1 MSLWRIEVVL
11 LGLLVPLFCKG
22 KVSNYDY
29 SLHNKISSLSN
40 WEKNVDQI
48 VKDENITINEMKSM
62 MTKPEVIGFR
72 TNSYELNLSKNIE
85 HSSPALAYTLFLCL
99 IPLATVIGNV
109 LIIVAVLRFRT
120 LHTAIN
126 FLILGLAVAD
136 LLVALFVMP
145 FAVYVY
151 MHDGNWLLGSRMC
164 DMYTAGDVACSTAS
178 ILLLAVIS
186 FDRYRAVSS
195 PIEYSRQSKNIKRVL
210 LILLAI
216 WIISFSLASPI
227 VLGVNEPPPD
237 ASQNECRLYSASFS
251 ISSSIISFVIPCFIV
266 LFVYIR
272 IMVALRKRQKAAK
285 MRRAA
290 NGGCG
295 IKNDTRS
302 FRLRSFK
309 NQINDPSK
317 DEAGRIISAPAV
329 SMMMMALPS
338 MSKRMQKME
347 KSNKIVESTITED
360 DYEEDDNNS
369 LESDEST
376 YESCIDVKKV
386 EHIKLPMVS
395 NLTKVFDDNKSY
407 NLLFSSI
414 GLSNNIKIGK
424 DEILRRKSFT
434 FKGANNSMKH
444 TAGVRRHSNGNI
456 SFNPIHSTST
466 HALCAKKPFLS
477 SKSSFIN
484 KSVPQV
490 LSNIHSLLRATS
502 IQSLIHSSSS
512 KQKLASS
519 PISSSRKLSYALLS
533 GSAISPF
540 QGNVFNSS
548 MYRQRPS
555 ITLKN
560 DLSKE
565 KNYISQPVIKFFDYE
580 KNISS
585 DIIDNPI
592 ELACETLNIKECE
605 NQSVPLNSDN
615 PLYTFPDDNNLSR
628 ELGQYTVNRFADTS
642 KSTTSIKSTDF
653 DESMS
658 LTKNSISSDYTE
670 SLSNVE
676 IEKPKS
682 EKKSN
687 FFANTA
693 RRYTL
698 AKIPGKEL
706 TQHGDKLLKNVI
718 NKFHLKKHSHSI
730 DVPNLLE
737 QVNLAKQKTST
748 NDTIFETYKN
758 YNFIPAKESPLLQS
772 KKSNNSSNYLEL
784 DNIIK
789 NEYLTNDDSSSENR
803 GTSQDEIIPCHV
815 SSISYSTAPL
825 AKSEFEIYDEISER
839 SSFKSFDNCPSG
851 HTILYGLETL
861 NDPALSSLH
870 EFDNIHEVDKDEYI
884 EGMIIKNE
892 QILEDDGYTNISNE
906 STTESQSFP
915 SNAVTFKLSIEKPLK
930 ELETKKL
937 TSIAK
942 QVSLPIQ
949 PSLVIHSPDDIEN
962 EIKHKNPKLTI
973 SSSNIEIGYS
983 ETFTAEE
990 INTKSSYE
998 SDAKLSVASKML
1010 EIKNKFFSHSE
1021 DNFQRILNKKS
1032 GQKSVKRKESSMKR
1046 KANKVQRKE
1055 KRATKTLGIVVGTFL
1070 ICWVPFFSLNVIN
1083 GICTLIEAESCQ
1095 VGFNP
1100 FFYTTWIGYMNSFMN
1115 PIIYSI
1121 FNTEFRRAFKSILTG
1136 NNNGN
1141 RNRWV
1146 LTRTS

>member
-1 MSLWRIEVVL
+1 MSLLRRNIL
-11 LGLLVPLFCKG
+11 LLIAIIIPLICRG

-29 SLHNKISSLSN
+29 PSFNKILSFSKLEDN
-40 WEKNVDQI
+40 LVHIAKRKINDNE
-48 VKDENITINEMKSM
+48 TIIERP
-62 MTKPEVIGFR
+62 KPEVIGFR
-72 TNSYELNLSKNIE
+72 TNSYDIDLSSDIE
-85 HSSPALAYTLFLCL
+85 QSTPALIYTLFLCL

-109 LIIVAVLRFRT
+109 LIIVAVLRFKT

-145 FAVYVY
+145 FAVYIY
-151 MHDGNWLLGSRMC
+151 MHDGNWLLGSRVC

-227 VLGVNEPPPD
+227 VLGVNEPPAD

-251 ISSSIISFVIPCFIV
+251 ISSSIISFVIPCFVV

-272 IMVALRKRQKAAK
+272 IIVALRKRQKAAK

-295 IKNDTRS
+295 LKTDGRS

-309 NQINDPSK
+309 NQTNDLSK
-317 DEAGRIISAPAV
+317 EEASRIVSAPAV

-338 MSKRMQKME
+338 MSKCMQKM
-347 KSNKIVESTITED
+347 KQSKNIVESTITED

-369 LESDEST
+369 VESDEST
-376 YESCIDVKKV
+376 YESCIDEKKNQ
-386 EHIKLPMVS
+386 KLGLPMVS
-395 NLTKVFDDNKSY
+395 NLAKALDSNKSY

-414 GLSNNIKIGK
+414 GLSNGTNFRKS
-424 DEILRRKSFT
+424 EIVRRKSFT
-434 FKGANNSMKH
+434 FKKSSNSVKFM
-444 TAGVRRHSNGNI
+444 GLRRHSSGNI
-456 SFNPIHSTST
+456 AHNPIHSTST
-466 HALCAKKPFLS
+466 HALFSIKSLS
-477 SKSSFIN
+477 GSKSSFIN
-484 KSVPQV
+484 KSVSHV
-490 LSNIHSLLRATS
+490 LTNIHSLLRATS
-502 IQSLIHSSSS
+502 IHSLILPHSLDEKPLYDNSCH
-512 KQKLASS
+512 KT
-519 PISSSRKLSYALLS
+519 SYTPLLKD
-533 GSAISPF
+533 SAHLLKRNDSYGYINHQCS
-540 QGNVFNSS
+540 NT
-548 MYRQRPS
+548 PS
-555 ITLKN
+555 N
-560 DLSKE
+560 Y
-565 KNYISQPVIKFFDYE
+565 NYIKQISNINQPVFKVFDYDT
-580 KNISS
+580 NISS
-585 DIIDNPI
+585 DITDNPI
-592 ELACETLNIKECE
+592 ELACERLNVKECQ
-605 NQSVPLNSDN
+605 NQSVPLDSND
-615 PLYTFPDDNNLSR
+615 PLYPFQDGNNLSSNS
-628 ELGQYTVNRFADTS
+628 ETFPVNRFVNTS
-642 KSTTSIKSTDF
+642 KSTTSVKSTDF
-653 DESMS
+653 DESIS
-658 LTKNSISSDYTE
+658 LTKNSASTDYSE

-676 IEKPKS
+676 VEKPKA

-687 FFANTA
+687 FFSATA

-698 AKIPGKEL
+698 AKIPGKEI

-718 NKFHLKKHSHSI
+718 NKFNLKKHSHSI

-737 QVNLAKQKTST
+737 QVNFANLKKVK
-748 NDTIFETYKN
+748 NDANIEFYRN
-758 YNFIPAKESPLLQS
+758 YNFHSAKQSPLNDSHNITESTKCLQFDNVI
-772 KKSNNSSNYLEL
+772 KNRYLEDGDDCSL
-784 DNIIK
+784 
-789 NEYLTNDDSSSENR
+789 NDSDKF
-803 GTSQDEIIPCHV
+803 DEEILMEKINPT
-815 SSISYSTAPL
+815 SYSTAPL
-825 AKSEFEIYDEISER
+825 AKSEFDVNDEGSEH
-839 SSFKSFDNCPSG
+839 SSLHSFDNCPSS
-851 HTILYGLETL
+851 HTILYGLQTL

-870 EFDNIHEVDKDEYI
+870 EFDNINEMNKDDYEDGILLENEYVIDDIMSDESHE
-884 EGMIIKNE
+884 
-892 QILEDDGYTNISNE
+892 SNE
-906 STTESQSFP
+906 EYQSLP
-915 SNAVTFKLSIEKPLK
+915 SNAITFRLSMDKSLNDSDVRK
-930 ELETKKL
+930 
-937 TSIAK
+937 TSAIAK

-949 PSLVIHSPDDIEN
+949 PSLVIQSPEDVEN
-962 EIKHKNPKLTI
+962 ERKLKNPKLAI
-973 SSSNIEIGYS
+973 SASNIEIGFN
-983 ETFTAEE
+983 ETSPSDITNA
-990 INTKSSYE
+990 KSSYE
-998 SDAKLSVASKML
+998 SETKLSVASRML

-1021 DNFQRILNKKS
+1021 DNFQKIINKKS

-1070 ICWVPFFSLNVIN
+1070 ICWVPFFSLNIIN
-1083 GICTLIEAESCQ
+1083 GICNLIEAESCQ

>member
-1 MSLWRIEVVL
+1 MSLWKNIVML
-11 LGLLVPLFCKG
+11 IALIIPLICKG
-22 KVSNYDY
+22 KISNYDY
-29 SLHNKISSLSN
+29 SSFNKLLSFPKLKDN
-40 WEKNVDQI
+40 FHQI
-48 VKDENITINEMKSM
+48 DKRKFNNNETIIGKI
-62 MTKPEVIGFR
+62 KPEIIGFR
-72 TNSYELNLSKNIE
+72 ANSYDYDLSKDIE
-85 HSSPALAYTLFLCL
+85 QQSTPALIYTLFLCL

-109 LIIVAVLRFRT
+109 LIIVAVLRFKT

-295 IKNDTRS
+295 LKNDGRS

-309 NQINDPSK
+309 NHTNDLSK
-317 DEAGRIISAPAV
+317 EEASRIVSAPAV

-338 MSKRMQKME
+338 MSKRMQKMD
-347 KSNKIVESTITED
+347 KSNKNIESTITED
-360 DYEEDDNNS
+360 DYEEEDNNS
-369 LESDEST
+369 VESDEST
-376 YESCIDVKKV
+376 YESCIDEKNNGKLG
-386 EHIKLPMVS
+386 LPMVS
-395 NLTKVFDDNKSY
+395 NLAKALDNNKSY
-407 NLLFSSI
+407 NLLFSRI
-414 GLSNNIKIGK
+414 GLSKVKKN
-424 DEILRRKSFT
+424 DTLRRKSFT
-434 FKGANNSMKH
+434 LKKSSNVVKYMEH
-444 TAGVRRHSNGNI
+444 RRFSGGNLT
-456 SFNPIHSTST
+456 FNPINSASSYSLFNINSLTSQ
-466 HALCAKKPFLS
+466 KN
-477 SKSSFIN
+477 SFVY
-484 KSVPQV
+484 KSVPQI
-490 LSNIHSLLRATS
+490 LSNIHSILKATS
-502 IQSLIHSSSS
+502 IQSLVLPNSLDEKSLYDKSY
-512 KQKLASS
+512 
-519 PISSSRKLSYALLS
+519 RKTSYTPLCGDNINL
-533 GSAISPF
+533 IKR
-540 QGNVFNSS
+540 NNSS
-548 MYRQRPS
+548 
-555 ITLKN
+555 I
-560 DLSKE
+560 LSNSNHIKQTSNTN
-565 KNYISQPVIKFFDYE
+565 KPVFKLFDYD
-580 KNISS
+580 KNVSS
-585 DIIDNPI
+585 DLIDNPI
-592 ELACETLNIKECE
+592 ELACETLNVKECQ
-605 NQSVPLNSDN
+605 NQSVPLDSND
-615 PLYTFPDDNNLSR
+615 PLYLFHEENNLSSKL
-628 ELGQYTVNRFADTS
+628 ESFPTNRFVDTS
-642 KSTTSIKSTDF
+642 KSTTSVKSTEF
-653 DESMS
+653 DESIS
-658 LTKNSISSDYTE
+658 LTKNSVSSDYSE

-676 IEKPKS
+676 IKQSKG
-682 EKKSN
+682 EKKTN
-687 FFANTA
+687 FFSATA

-698 AKIPGKEL
+698 AKIPGKEI

-718 NKFHLKKHSHSI
+718 NKFNLKKHSHSI

-737 QVNLAKQKTST
+737 QVNFANLKKVK
-748 NDTIFETYKN
+748 NDKNFELYKN
-758 YNFIPAKESPLLQS
+758 NNLFST
-772 KKSNNSSNYLEL
+772 KKLSLSNNYESNKCLEL
-784 DNIIK
+784 NNVIK
-789 NEYLTNDDSSSENR
+789 NEYLEDDLQRFQEEILIGNV
-803 GTSQDEIIPCHV
+803 TSKC
-815 SSISYSTAPL
+815 YSTAPL
-825 AKSEFEIYDEISER
+825 AKSEFDVNDENSEK
-839 SSFKSFDNCPSG
+839 SSLHSFDNSPSG
-851 HTILYGLETL
+851 HTILYDLKTL

-870 EFDNIHEVDKDEYI
+870 EFDNINEMNKEEYDKEEYDKDEYD
-884 EGMIIKNE
+884 KDDYNKD
-892 QILEDDGYTNISNE
+892 EDDYEDGILLENEYTIDDNISYE
-906 STTESQSFP
+906 SNTECKT
-915 SNAVTFKLSIEKPLK
+915 NNLITLKLSTDNSLNDKNIRR
-930 ELETKKL
+930 
-937 TSIAK
+937 TSVIAK

-949 PSLVIHSPDDIEN
+949 PSLIIQSPEEVEN
-962 EIKHKNPKLTI
+962 ENKLKNPKLTI
-973 SSSNIEIGYS
+973 SASNIEIGFN
-983 ETFTAEE
+983 EKFENDE
-990 INTKSSYE
+990 INTKMSYE
-998 SDAKLSVASKML
+998 SDTKLSVASKML

-1021 DNFQRILNKKS
+1021 DNFQKIINKKN
-1032 GQKSVKRKESSMKR
+1032 GKKSVKRKESSMKR

-1070 ICWVPFFSLNVIN
+1070 ICWVPFFSLNIIN
-1083 GICTLIEAESCQ
+1083 GICNLIEAESCQ

-1136 NNNGN
+1136 KNNGN